1 LQCTSNAYILPW
13 ETKTN
18 IISYWKIINKI
29 IKIRVFSI
37 QFFAYQLIR
46 HFKET
51 WPNIRK
57 CSQNTSKLSN
67 TWNRHNYLNLPF
79 NTLFNH
85 IAIWSLFSKIR
96 VSQEPREYTDN
107 IHQCWYQDQVI
118 KKKGCN
124 NLYRKYPYQQKVAR
138 NTPVSIKWKNN
149 TEKITRSVWAVLWS
163 YLKEYGKIQY
173 QKLVEAEW
181 EQI

>member
-1 LQCTSNAYILPW
+1 
-13 ETKTN
+13 
-18 IISYWKIINKI
+18 
-29 IKIRVFSI
+29 
-37 QFFAYQLIR
+37 
-46 HFKET
+46 
-51 WPNIRK
+51 
-57 CSQNTSKLSN
+57 
-67 TWNRHNYLNLPF
+67 
-79 NTLFNH
+79 
-85 IAIWSLFSKIR
+85 
-96 VSQEPREYTDN
+96 
-107 IHQCWYQDQVI
+107 VI